1 MFALDSTHA
10 ENKNGL
16 VVEWMNDC
24 KKRWIVA
31 GLVGWTNGQ
40 NKCMD
45 GLTGGLINGGRL
57 ACVIVLSSYD
67 VQSVTKPAV
76 VMSAGEASKTYSEDI
91 ILSYVKM

>member
-1 MFALDSTHA
+1 
-10 ENKNGL
+10 
-16 VVEWMNDC
+16 
-24 KKRWIVA
+24 
-31 GLVGWTNGQ
+31 
-40 NKCMD
+40 MD